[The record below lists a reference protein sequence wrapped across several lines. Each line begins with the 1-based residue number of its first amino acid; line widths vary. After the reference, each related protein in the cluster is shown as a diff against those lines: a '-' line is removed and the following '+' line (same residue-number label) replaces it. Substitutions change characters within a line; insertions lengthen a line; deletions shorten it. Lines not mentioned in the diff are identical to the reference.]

1 MNYESDPEVEY
12 SNLLNGVQIW
22 DVGCERQ
29 VQITGPDTMKLAQL
43 LTPRNL
49 SGCAVGHQVENADM
63 QFRRTRK
70 SGSVFRRNDIAT
82 LLGMLF
88 ERRQVRMRHERHGFS
103 FPAEP
108 VGAYSTDTCH
118 AFHVKPATQTAAKL
132 PPDPRDVCRP
142 AERSDALFTL

>member
-29 VQITGPDTMKLAQL
+29 GQITGPDTMKLAQL

-49 SGCAVGHQVENADM
+49 SVCAVGYQVENADM

-82 LLGMLF
+82 LLGKLF

-108 VGAYSTDTCH
+108 LYDPDQLIENGIR
-118 AFHVKPATQTAAKL
+118 AFREQGMSGSFHH
-132 PPDPRDVCRP
+132 DR
-142 AERSDALFTL
+142 FGIG